1 MISKIYSLLLKLV
14 TTRKAITKVALWL
27 LFNQQANSTPVDII
41 PDQNNFETGLG
52 IIWSYKKSSKR
63 HPKLH
68 INKETELTIR
78 IQPRIPFQS
87 FECNVFS
94 RDFQIVIM
102 FITFLKILKLKL
114 HIIITLMVALWPLF
128 HENLSQRFI
137 FQEI

>member
-1 MISKIYSLLLKLV
+1 MSCCWSLLSPK
-14 TTRKAITKVALWL
+14 KAITKVALRL
-27 LFNQQANSTPVDII
+27 LFNQQANRTPVNII

-78 IQPRIPFQS
+78 IQPRIPFQC
-87 FECNVFS
+87 FEGNVFS

-102 FITFLKILKLKL
+102 FIAFLKNIKIKKSHYNNANGSSLAYVSCKSLLKINFSRYL
-114 HIIITLMVALWPLF
+114 I
-128 HENLSQRFI
+128 
-137 FQEI
+137 